1 MPNADWRFAI
11 DPLRQARLDGA
22 NEAKSDVRWYLEENA
37 GRQSCCKA
45 VENAPRNGGGQR
57 RRE

>member
-1 MPNADWRFAI
+1 MPIGDF
-11 DPLRQARLDGA
+11 PLTPFVEARLGGA
-22 NEAKSDVRWYLEENA
+22 NEAKSDVRCYLEENA

-45 VENAPRNGGGQR
+45 VKNAPRNGGGQR